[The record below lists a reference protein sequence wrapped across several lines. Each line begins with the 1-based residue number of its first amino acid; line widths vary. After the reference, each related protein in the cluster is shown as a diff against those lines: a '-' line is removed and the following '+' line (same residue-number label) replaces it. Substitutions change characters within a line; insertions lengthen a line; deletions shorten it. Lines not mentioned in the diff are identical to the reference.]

1 MTMTMTMTR
10 STNEDSGQR
19 QRQMTTTDNDDGQR
33 RGEPSKR
40 RMMDNEVGV
49 DDFAFEEGG

>member
-1 MTMTMTMTR
+1 MTMTR
-10 STNEDSGQR
+10 LTNEDSGQR